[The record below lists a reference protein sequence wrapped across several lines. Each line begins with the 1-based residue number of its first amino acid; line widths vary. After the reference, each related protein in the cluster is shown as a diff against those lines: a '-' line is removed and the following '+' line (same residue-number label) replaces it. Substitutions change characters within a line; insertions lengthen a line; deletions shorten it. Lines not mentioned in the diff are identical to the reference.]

1 MRGKVAV
8 DRQETMVEG
17 LSTSYLVAGEGT
29 PLLLLHALEESA
41 FDWRWVMPELSR
53 NYLVYAPDLPGF
65 GDSAKPTAA
74 DYSSAFFERFTAAFL
89 DALGIERV
97 AVVGN
102 SLGGLIA
109 LRLALSTPDRVRAL
123 GLVSSAGLGREITPA
138 LLSTTL
144 PGYGELAISWGKTPL
159 GASQRA
165 WGRVP
170 LLFGDPTRLPAEWIA
185 EQYRLARSPGYLE
198 ANIAALRAQLHPF
211 LGQREV
217 LLDQLHRLQ
226 MPTLVVWGMLDRVI
240 PCYHARAA
248 LARLKHAHL
257 ELIPNC
263 GHLPQV
269 ERPDRFV
276 APLGTFLD
284 AQISG

>member
-1 MRGKVAV
+1 MRDKVAV
-8 DRQETMVEG
+8 DQQETVVEG
-17 LSTSYLVAGEGT
+17 LSTCYLEGGEGM

-53 NYLVYAPDLPGF
+53 TYRVYALDLPGL
-65 GDSAKPTAA
+65 GDSAKLTTAE
-74 DYSSAFFERFTAAFL
+74 YSPAFSERFTAAFL

-102 SLGGLIA
+102 SLGSLIA
-109 LRLALSTPDRVRAL
+109 LRLALSTPERVRAL
-123 GLVSSAGLGREITPA
+123 GLVSSAGLGREVTLA

-144 PGYGELAISWGKTPL
+144 PGYGELAVSWGKTPL

-170 LLFGDPTRLPAEWIA
+170 LLFGNPARVPAEWIF

-217 LLDQLHRLQ
+217 MVDQLHRLQ
-226 MPTLVVWGMLDRVI
+226 MPTLVVWGVLDRVI
-240 PCYHARAA
+240 PCYHARAGV
-248 LARLKHAHL
+248 ARLKHAHL
-257 ELIPNC
+257 ELIPDC

-269 ERPDRFV
+269 ERPDRFM
-276 APLGTFLD
+276 AALGAFLD
-284 AQISG
+284 AHISG